1 MNLALVAFKTRIAHA
16 SLRIAGAQLVLRV
29 PVPRPAALLGRP
41 LQLVPRRV
49 PDADN
54 LADEH
59 LGHRASHR
67 PVDVLNL
74 ERKLS
79 DTRGEPQLARR
90 RRLRRDHPQL
100 AAVDVPSRG
109 EYAPV
114 RVHGVRSGELE
125 RPRLRVPRAR
135 HRRSPRV
142 QRHRLGVSVWKV
154 KLGKSAQ
161 VSRPRRIVRHA
172 AADDESS
179 VGVAHV

>member
-1 MNLALVAFKTRIAHA
+1 MNLALVAFKTRIAT
-16 SLRIAGAQLVLRV
+16 RKPPDRPGAQLVLRV

-79 DTRGEPQLARR
+79 DTCVNPSSLVGGACVAITLSSPRLTYRAEASMRRYASTVSGPVSSNARVCAS
-90 RRLRRDHPQL
+90 HAP
-100 AAVDVPSRG
+100 VTDVP
-109 EYAPV
+109 
-114 RVHGVRSGELE
+114 
-125 RPRLRVPRAR
+125 
-135 HRRSPRV
+135 RRSN
-142 QRHRLGVSVWKV
+142 ST
-154 KLGKSAQ
+154 
-161 VSRPRRIVRHA
+161 
-172 AADDESS
+172 DF
-179 VGVAHV
+179 GVAHLESQTSESRWPIPSDRTPRGRGR